1 MQLPQIRMHQTYA
14 QIGLRTVEP
23 VQEIQQIPADLSI
36 KQYPSKMNIDRKPS
50 QLEIDQEQAWNELNL
65 KKISVLSAD
74 MAEFSKQEGF
84 EAIAQISQEGDQL
97 ARIEHKNDA
106 VASIA
111 TEKGNPEPADFNVAF
126 IPSYGSVKIHYTP
139 SEVSINWKQG
149 GAEIEFTPHKP
160 IHNYTP
166 GKTKVYLRQMQDLQ
180 IDFVGLNVNYKL

>member
-36 KQYPSKMNIDRKPS
+36 KQYPSQMNIVRNPS
-50 QLEIDQEQAWNELNL
+50 QLEIDQEQAWNELNC

-74 MAEFSKQEGF
+74 MAEFSKQEGL

-97 ARIEHKNDA
+97 ARIEQKNDA
-106 VASIA
+106 IVSIA
-111 TEKGNPEPADFNVAF
+111 TEKGNPEPADFNIAF

-139 SEVSINWKQG
+139 TELFISWKQG

-160 IHNYTP
+160 ILNYTP

-180 IDFVGLNVNYKL
+180 IDFVGLNVNKKL

>member
-139 SEVSINWKQG
+139 SELSINWKQG